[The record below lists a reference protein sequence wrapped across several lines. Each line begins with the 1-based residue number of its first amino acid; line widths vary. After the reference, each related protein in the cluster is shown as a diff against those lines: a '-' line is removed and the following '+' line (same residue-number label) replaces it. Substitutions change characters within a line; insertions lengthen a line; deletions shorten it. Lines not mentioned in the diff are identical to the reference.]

1 MATDTI
7 TIEEYKTLLLREL
20 LPDDELELIIQILTE
35 ISFHS
40 TEFQPNSP
48 ELVQLA
54 TQHSPTYQAISEARK
69 TFLSSIMN
77 MPIFFYTV
85 PLSPEEAEEWEK
97 ERI

>member
-1 MATDTI
+1 MTTNII
-7 TIEEYKTLLLREL
+7 TIEEYQELLLREL
-20 LPDDELELIIQILTE
+20 LPDDILELMIQILTE
-35 ISFHS
+35 ISSHA
-40 TEFQPNSP
+40 TEFRANSP

-54 TQHSPTYQAISEARK
+54 TQHSPTYQAIAEARK

>member
-54 TQHSPTYQAISEARK
+54 TQHVGSEMCIRDRSLKRGKRSYPA
-69 TFLSSIMN
+69 S
-77 MPIFFYTV
+77 
-85 PLSPEEAEEWEK
+85 
-97 ERI
+97 